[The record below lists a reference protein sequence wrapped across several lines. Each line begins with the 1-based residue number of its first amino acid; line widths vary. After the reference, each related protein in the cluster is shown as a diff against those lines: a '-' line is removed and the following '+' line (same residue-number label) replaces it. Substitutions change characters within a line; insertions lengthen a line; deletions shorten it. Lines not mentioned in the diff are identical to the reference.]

1 MSILSGIPV
10 LNCQSIDA
18 TLNFYQQALQFVIV
32 KKREAEGELQWV
44 HLMNGS
50 TTLML
55 QRVSALSHPSDKTS
69 QSSIVL
75 YFYVNDIN
83 EISHFIKAKY
93 NINASVSISAYKM
106 LECKIS
112 DPEGNQIILGQK
124 DTHTPDD

>member
-44 HLMNGS
+44 HLMHGN

-55 QRVSALSHPSDKTS
+55 QCDSPLSRAPDEAS
-69 QSSIVL
+69 QSSILL
-75 YFYVNDIN
+75 YFYVNNIN
-83 EISHFIKAKY
+83 EISHLLKAKF
-93 NINASVSISAYKM
+93 NINTSVSVTAYKM
-106 LECKIS
+106 FECKFS
-112 DPEGNQIILGQK
+112 DPEGNQITLGQK
-124 DTHTPDD
+124 DEHTPGD